1 MPTKYKCVTLGNFKD
16 LGIYPLY
23 FPIEISSTSYLYNF
37 LVKKRKSNTKVKLFD
52 INWQVKGQTKITNY
66 VPRTTSVVPP
76 LYYDCFRF
84 IIFSQAA
91 KKTKE
96 KYWNFWQKIIWVGKE
111 EEVLLV
117 PDLSSVWDFEVQLST
132 FLPFSLC
139 QPTLPAAKQYITRLK
154 WDHRT
159 P

>member
-66 VPRTTSVVPP
+66 VPRTTSVVAPRWCR
-76 LYYDCFRF
+76 LCIMIVLDLSFT
-84 IIFSQAA
+84 SQ
-91 KKTKE
+91 KRQE
-96 KYWNFWQKIIWVGKE
+96 KYWNFWQIRICVGKE
-111 EEVLLV
+111 EKDRGFVR
-117 PDLSSVWDFEVQLST
+117 DLSSVWDFEVVQLFST
-132 FLPFSLC
+132 FYPFLFVSRREAVYYATKIG
-139 QPTLPAAKQYITRLK
+139 P
-154 WDHRT
+154 
-159 P
+159 